1 MPKVTNEMRIQD
13 INTAL
18 VAHEKQSNGE
28 KLNRREKQAVNNFAD
43 LYVDIAEEEI
53 TPALRNTLR
62 NVLKD
67 SEYGSV
73 KENALLTK
81 HLAGLRERGCATD
94 AEVCQIKK
102 FAAKVSENEDNAIS
116 ATLAELTLNNGV
128 SDSAIKDIKSYLDTE
143 RSNRTSAQ
151 RNRAMVGAGIAATAV
166 VGGAL
171 AGPLILWIPAVT
183 AALAAATETAA
194 AAVSLGALLGGAAA
208 GGAAGKVAN
217 KTLNKSAKNYGVN
230 E

>member
-13 INTAL
+13 INAAL
-18 VAHEKQSNGE
+18 VAHEKQSKGE

-62 NVLKD
+62 SVLMTMH
-67 SEYGSV
+67 YGD
-73 KENALLTK
+73 A
-81 HLAGLRERGCATD
+81 RERSSYKNISQVCGSAD
-94 AEVCQIKK
+94 ALRTQRFAIKK

-143 RSNRTSAQ
+143 RSKWTSAQ
-151 RNRAMVGAGIAATAV
+151 RNRAMVGAGIAATAAV

-183 AALAAATETAA
+183 VVPAAVTETAA
-194 AAVSLGALLGGAAA
+194 AAVSLLVPCSVEPPPEELPPV
-208 GGAAGKVAN
+208 K
-217 KTLNKSAKNYGVN
+217 
-230 E
+230 

>member
-1 MPKVTNEMRIQD
+1 MPKITNEMRIQD

-28 KLNRREKQAVNNFAD
+28 KLDRREKKAVNNFAD

-53 TPALRNTLR
+53 TPALRKTLKS
-62 NVLKD
+62 VLKD
-67 SEYGSV
+67 SEYGNV

-81 HLAGLRERGCATD
+81 HLAALRKRGRATD

-102 FAAKVSENEDNAIS
+102 FAAKVSENEDNAIT
-116 ATLAELTLNNGV
+116 ATLAELTLNGGI
-128 SDSAIKDIKSYLDTE
+128 SDAAIKDIKSYLDSE
-143 RSNRTSAQ
+143 RTNRTSAQ
-151 RNRAMVGAGIAATAV
+151 RNRAMVGAGIAAGAV
-166 VGGAL
+166 IGGAL

-183 AALAAATETAA
+183 AAVAAATETAA
-194 AAVSLGALLGGAAA
+194 AAVSLGALIGGAVA

-217 KTLNKSAKNYGVN
+217 KSLNKSAQNYGVN